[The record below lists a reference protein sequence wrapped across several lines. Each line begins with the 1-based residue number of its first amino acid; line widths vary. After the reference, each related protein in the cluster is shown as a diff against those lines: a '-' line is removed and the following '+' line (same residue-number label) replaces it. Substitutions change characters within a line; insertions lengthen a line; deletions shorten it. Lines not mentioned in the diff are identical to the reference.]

1 MTSRKYRLSR
11 IAEVELLELWTYLFE
26 QSLSEQRADKVIGN
40 IVLKFANLAEFP
52 LRAGLLYQN
61 HIAISRRLTRLI
73 EVIPAKYPGFLVSMA
88 ETTVN
93 AATAK
98 SVVPVGK
105 IAEQENW
112 SFSQPSNLV
121 V

>member
-61 HIAISRRLTRLI
+61 QSAAMMPTR
-73 EVIPAKYPGFLVSMA
+73 VSS
-88 ETTVN
+88 N
-93 AATAK
+93 
-98 SVVPVGK
+98 SGN
-105 IAEQENW
+105 EQI
-112 SFSQPSNLV
+112 
-121 V
+121 

>member
-52 LRAGLLYQN
+52 LRGR
-61 HIAISRRLTRLI
+61 SRDDLGDGYR
-73 EVIPAKYPGFLVSMA
+73 
-88 ETTVN
+88 
-93 AATAK
+93 
-98 SVVPVGK
+98 
-105 IAEQENW
+105 
-112 SFSQPSNLV
+112 SFSLDRYVVYYRLVWDGIEISHVLHGAQDESQVYFALQEPADPS
-121 V
+121 